1 MVNKQKLNFLKTD
14 FIQHLQKLKGDEKP
28 EWGVMNP
35 QQMVEHMGESV
46 LAATGIMNLKVM
58 TPEEKLPAMK
68 AFIMSEKDFKPNT
81 KNALMG
87 ETPAP
92 VKFANLATAIDKLQ
106 SAVTKMEMHYQGDP
120 LKTETNPFFG
130 GLNLEEQTQL
140 LHKHA
145 LHHLRQFRLI

>member
-1 MVNKQKLNFLKTD
+1 MVNEQKLNFLKTD

-28 EWGVMNP
+28 EWGIMNP

-46 LAATGIMNLKVM
+46 LAATGIMDLKII
-58 TPEEKLPAMK
+58 TPEEKLSAMK

-87 ETPAP
+87 ETPVP
-92 VKFANLATAIDKLQ
+92 VKFPDMATAIGKLQ
-106 SAVTKMEMHYQGDP
+106 SAVTKMEAHYKYDP
-120 LKTETNPFFG
+120 LKTESNPFFG
-130 GLNLEEQTQL
+130 KLNLEEQTQL

>member
-1 MVNKQKLNFLKTD
+1 MVNEQKSNFLKTD
-14 FIQHLQKLKGDEKP
+14 FIQHLRKLKGDEKP
-28 EWGVMNP
+28 EWGIMNP

-46 LAATGIMNLKVM
+46 LAATGIMKLKVM

-68 AFIMSEKDFKPNT
+68 SFIMSEKDFKPNT

-87 ETPAP
+87 EVP
-92 VKFANLATAIDKLQ
+92 VPEKFPNLQTAIDKLEKAINKFENHF
-106 SAVTKMEMHYQGDP
+106 SHNP

-130 GLNLEEQTQL
+130 ELNFEEQTQL